1 MESLY
6 VYQRVFEFY
15 FICKST
21 LCLWNFIIGSLDV
34 LFIDLHDKITSE
46 A

>member
-1 MESLY
+1 MKSLH
-6 VYQRVFEFY
+6 VYQTVFEFY

-21 LCLWNFIIGSLDV
+21 LCLWNFMIGSPNL
-34 LFIDLHDKITSE
+34 LFIDLHDIMTCE